1 VIYDKKKALSLAMYN
16 TSDFKKGLKVEI
28 DGKPFEIVDFLH
40 VKPGKGG
47 AFVRTKLK
55 SMLTGRV
62 VDQTFRSGEKVGRP
76 NLQEKQMQYL
86 YKDGGSYC
94 LMDNE
99 TYDQI
104 FLSEEQI
111 GEGRLFLPENI
122 AVNVMF
128 YNDAPIGVELP
139 LFVEL
144 TIAETE
150 PGVRGDTAS
159 KVTKPATLETGAVI
173 PVPIFLNVGDIVKV
187 DTRSGTYVERAKQ
200 DTK

>member
-1 VIYDKKKALSLAMYN
+1 MYD

-55 SMLTGRV
+55 NMLTGRV
-62 VDQTFRSGEKVGRP
+62 VDQTFRSGEKVDRP

-86 YKDGGSYC
+86 YKDGESYC

-104 FLSEEQI
+104 FLSKEQI
-111 GEGRLFLPENI
+111 GEHRLYLRENI
-122 AVNVMF
+122 TVNVMF
-128 YNDAPIGVELP
+128 FNDEPIGVDLP

-150 PGVRGDTAS
+150 PGFKGDTAS

-173 PVPIFLNVGDIVKV
+173 PVPIFLNAGDRVKV
-187 DTRSGTYVERAKQ
+187 DTRSGNYVERIKQ

>member
-1 VIYDKKKALSLAMYN
+1 MYD
-16 TSDFKKGLKVEI
+16 TSDFKKGFKIEI
-28 DGKPFEIVDFLH
+28 DGKPFEVVDFQH

-62 VDQTFRSGEKVGRP
+62 VDQTFRSGEKVAKP
-76 NLQEKQMQYL
+76 DVAEKEMQYL
-86 YKDGGSYC
+86 YKDGKSYC
-94 LMDNE
+94 VMDNE
-99 TYDQI
+99 TYEQV

-111 GEGRLFLPENI
+111 GECRSLLPENI
-122 AVNVMF
+122 TVSVMF
-128 YNDAPIGVELP
+128 FNEEAIGVELP

-144 TIAETE
+144 TITETE
-150 PGVRGDTAS
+150 PGVKGDTAS

-173 PVPIFLNVGDIVKV
+173 PVPIFLNAGDRIKV
-187 DTRSGTYVERAKQ
+187 DTRSGSYVERVKQ

>member
-1 VIYDKKKALSLAMYN
+1 MYD

-28 DGKPFEIVDFLH
+28 DAAPFEIVDFLH

-86 YKDGGSYC
+86 YKDSGSYC

-99 TYDQI
+99 TYDQV

-111 GEGRLFLPENI
+111 GEGRLFLTENT

-144 TIAETE
+144 TITDTE
-150 PGVRGDTAS
+150 PGVKGDTAS

-187 DTRSGTYVERAKQ
+187 DTRSGTYVERSKQ